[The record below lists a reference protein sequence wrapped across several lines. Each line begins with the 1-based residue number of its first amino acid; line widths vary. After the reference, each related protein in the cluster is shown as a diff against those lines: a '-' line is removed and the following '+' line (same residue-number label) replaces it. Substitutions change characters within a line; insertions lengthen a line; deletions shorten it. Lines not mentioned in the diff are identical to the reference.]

1 MERRPF
7 LLIVDDDADI
17 RELLVVFFEGAGFRA
32 GAVATGAA
40 LRRRFAESDIVVLDA
55 ALRGESGV
63 ALAAEVRAAG
73 IPLVVITGDYE
84 AMEQLRELPYPV
96 LHKPFRLAD
105 LLSAVMKALF
115 DGHD

>member
-1 MERRPF
+1 MEQRPS

-17 RELLVVFFEGAGFRA
+17 RELLVVFFEGSGFRVT
-32 GAVATGAA
+32 AVATGAA
-40 LRRRFAESDIVVLDA
+40 LRRRLADADIVILDA

-73 IPLVVITGDYE
+73 IPVVMITGDYTS
-84 AMEQLRELPYPV
+84 MEQLRLLPYPV
-96 LHKPFRLAD
+96 LHKPFRLAA
-105 LLSAVMKALF
+105 LLSTTMKALF